1 MKVYLLGAGA
11 SKSYELSKTKQK
23 LPLANDF
30 FRTFNS
36 LEISASGWVL
46 VGAIIN
52 YVKDKRNISPFDF
65 ASYNED
71 IEQLHSEIQL
81 NYLDAIKKD
90 DFDGINKYG
99 SAYNQLVFLFSS
111 VINEI
116 QNGGESEFHK
126 NLVLGLNDDDS
137 IITFNWDTLIDKSL
151 KYNKSWSP
159 KDGYYIRPKMMYR
172 DRWIEGE
179 NGKTKNFL
187 LKLHGSTNW
196 ISSYIYYNF
205 EEKKISFDHA
215 GSQNTFYVYENTKTP
230 YPCYDG
236 RYMPGYEDF
245 SMGYYPPNLPLNEK
259 GKKIPDGYS
268 RIKMTQRFGF
278 NPKGKSK
285 SEGVVS
291 MPIIIPPVKNKSY
304 DFYGDLFPKLWEKA
318 EDILREADKIYIL
331 GYSFPATD
339 LPSNDLFKKAFIKR
353 KTIPDIV
360 IVNPHPDEIRHKFK
374 YEFGIP
380 DNKLKVYGEYITKDY
395 IIPN

>member
-1 MKVYLLGAGA
+1 LGAGA

-30 FRTFNS
+30 FRTFNN
-36 LEISASGWVL
+36 LEISKNGWVL
-46 VGAIIN
+46 VGDIIN
-52 YVKDKRNISPFDF
+52 YVKDKRSISPFAF
-65 ASYNED
+65 TLYNED

-90 DFDGINKYG
+90 DFEGINKYG
-99 SAYNQLVFLFSS
+99 NAYNQLVFLFSS

-151 KYNKSWSP
+151 KYNKSWST
-159 KDGYYIRPKMMYR
+159 KDGYYIRPKMIYR

-196 ISSYIYYNF
+196 ISSYIHYDF
-205 EEKKISFDHA
+205 QAKKISFDHA
-215 GSQNTFYVYENTKTP
+215 GPENTFYVYEKTQTP

-236 RYMPGYEDF
+236 RYMAGYEDF

-259 GKKIPDGYS
+259 EKEIPDEYL
-268 RIKMTQRFGF
+268 RMKMTQRFGF
-278 NPKGKSK
+278 NPRGKSK
-285 SEGVVS
+285 DEGVAS

-304 DFYGDLFPKLWEKA
+304 DFYGDLFPKLWKKA
-318 EDILREADKIYIL
+318 KDILREADKIYIL

-339 LPSNDLFKKAFIKR
+339 IPSNDLFKKAFIKR

-360 IVNPHPDEIRHKFK
+360 IVNPHPDEIRHKFN
-374 YEFGIP
+374 YVFGIP

-395 IIPN
+395 IIPT